1 MFTISEYSKKTEELK
16 KRAKQLF
23 LDTKLDYS
31 DTVEDSDIIRL
42 VFAGQYSAGKSSI
55 IKMLTERSDIAVG
68 AGITTQEVHTY
79 EWNGME
85 VIDTPGIGTEI
96 RHDHDEI
103 SYKAFACADMIV
115 YVVTNE
121 LFDSFLVE
129 HFRKLAI
136 EKDKA
141 GEMVLVVNKME
152 RTSEGNTKS
161 QQDVISEDL
170 IKVLEPYT
178 PEQLHLCF
186 LDAESYLE
194 SKEENDLEIVE
205 ELAQRSGYY
214 CFIETLN
221 RFVSEKSLSAKLTTG
236 LYILDEKLEKAIEDL
251 KPKSSDADIDALE
264 ENYLQQRHVFVDARV
279 RLEQEVKDIFSDAAS
294 KIRDLGLDSANLIFE
309 GCNKDEVFW
318 KITFPM
324 VSPMLLTCAVYT
336 VVDAFVRSPIF
347 EFLKVSQ
354 TTGGANFGLTSAIA
368 VSFLVINLGV
378 IGLVF
383 ILLKGLV
390 FYYDKR

>member
-16 KRAKQLF
+16 KRAEQLF
-23 LDTKLDYS
+23 SDGKLDYS
-31 DTVEDSDIIRL
+31 DTAEDSDLIRL

-55 IKMLTERSDIAVG
+55 IKMLTERTDIAVG

-96 RHDHDEI
+96 RRDHDEI

-194 SKEENDLEIVE
+194 SKE
-205 ELAQRSGYY
+205 
-214 CFIETLN
+214 
-221 RFVSEKSLSAKLTTG
+221 
-236 LYILDEKLEKAIEDL
+236 
-251 KPKSSDADIDALE
+251 
-264 ENYLQQRHVFVDARV
+264 
-279 RLEQEVKDIFSDAAS
+279 
-294 KIRDLGLDSANLIFE
+294 
-309 GCNKDEVFW
+309 
-318 KITFPM
+318 
-324 VSPMLLTCAVYT
+324 
-336 VVDAFVRSPIF
+336 
-347 EFLKVSQ
+347 
-354 TTGGANFGLTSAIA
+354 
-368 VSFLVINLGV
+368 
-378 IGLVF
+378 
-383 ILLKGLV
+383 
-390 FYYDKR
+390 